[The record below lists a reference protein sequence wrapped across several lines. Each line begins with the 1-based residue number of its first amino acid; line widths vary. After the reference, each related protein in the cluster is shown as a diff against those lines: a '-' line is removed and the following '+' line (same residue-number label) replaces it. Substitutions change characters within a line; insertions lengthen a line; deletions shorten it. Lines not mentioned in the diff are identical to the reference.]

1 MIDRR
6 NGPSPSRI
14 RCRPNSN
21 RVLGG
26 DVHWRLAIWLRNTS
40 MRVMT
45 AWPMR
50 AMVAGVFEK
59 ADAITLRHYGAVLPR
74 AVLAV

>member
-1 MIDRR
+1 
-6 NGPSPSRI
+6 
-14 RCRPNSN
+14 
-21 RVLGG
+21 LGG

-40 MRVMT
+40 MGVMT
-45 AWPMR
+45 AWPVR
-50 AMVAGVFEK
+50 AMVAGMFEK